1 MDSYFARPNI
11 IAVCPVRPWSQ
22 GSLQALGIA
31 KVWSGKARL
40 PNVERLWKDYRHPSS
55 PSLSAEIGRDTTLSS

>member
-1 MDSYFARPNI
+1 MDSYHTCANI
-11 IAVCPVRPWSQ
+11 IAACPVRPWSQ

-40 PNVERLWKDYRHPSS
+40 PNVERLWKDYRRPSL
-55 PSLSAEIGRDTTLSS
+55 PSLSGEIGQDTTPSS